1 MKFLKEFFKP
11 NELPEVY
18 KNLIDVIRQ
27 KHESSGGSIWSN
39 SRSFFNVSDML
50 FVGDGS
56 YTGAISDL
64 RLTTGLARY
73 TANFTP
79 PTRSFPNR

>member
-1 MKFLKEFFKP
+1 
-11 NELPEVY
+11 
-18 KNLIDVIRQ
+18 
-27 KHESSGGSIWSN
+27 
-39 SRSFFNVSDML
+39 L